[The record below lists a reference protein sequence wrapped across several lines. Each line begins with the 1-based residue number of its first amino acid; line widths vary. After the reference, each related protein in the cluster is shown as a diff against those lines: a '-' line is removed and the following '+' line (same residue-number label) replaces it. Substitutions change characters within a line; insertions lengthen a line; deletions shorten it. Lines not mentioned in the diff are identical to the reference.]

1 MQKLATLVRGRT
13 VRSASAR
20 LTALQAAATAPV
32 ETAAIDTSIKKK
44 NTGGIGGRTCIFC
57 HTNKKNQCMH
67 MR

>member
-1 MQKLATLVRGRT
+1 